1 MRPTLRDMYCAL
13 PTIKYN
19 ISTLNCW
26 GIVTLA
32 AFFCSSCIVL
42 CAVVKV
48 LQTLGWA
55 AR

>member
-13 PTIKYN
+13 PQTRVS

-32 AFFCSSCIVL
+32 AMFCSACIVL
-42 CAVVKV
+42 SAAVK
-48 LQTLGWA
+48 LLELCS
-55 AR
+55 R